1 MKKIVIILVLGLMLT
16 GCTQVLK
23 DPSGKSVPNPETNQ
37 TLTKNII
44 CQPNNKKVQ
53 AIYNKNKID
62 YQKLPECTELTL
74 VTKQTN
80 DLWTNVFIQ
89 PLAFVLMKMAKVF
102 NNVGW
107 AVIFTG
113 IMIRLVFLPIT
124 KKTASQSENMKKAK
138 PELDVLEKKYKNKKD
153 QDSML
158 KKNQE
163 MMLIY
168 KKYQINPVSGCLFAF
183 IQLPIFF
190 AFYESINRVPALFE
204 GKFFWLN
211 LGMTPLK
218 GISTGNIAYLVLVLM
233 LAIVT
238 YFSFNFNK
246 QDIIPGG
253 DKNQNKVMMY
263 FLLGFIVIASFNLST
278 AILLYWITSS
288 GFTIIQN
295 IYVSK
300 LGVKKN
306 VK

>member
-1 MKKIVIILVLGLMLT
+1 MKKIIIVIILGLMLT

-23 DPSGKSVPNPETNQ
+23 DPKGKSVPNPETNQ

-44 CQPNNKKVQ
+44 CQPTNTKVKK
-53 AIYNKNKID
+53 IYTDNKID
-62 YQKLPECTELTL
+62 YTKLPDCKKLTL
-74 VTKQTN
+74 STDTSS
-80 DLWTNVFIQ
+80 DLWTNVFIK
-89 PLAFVLMKMAKVF
+89 PLAFILMKSANFF

-138 PELDVLEKKYKNKKD
+138 PELDALEKKYKNKKD
-153 QDSML
+153 QDNLM

-190 AFYESINRVPALFE
+190 AFYEAINRVPALFE
-204 GKFFWLN
+204 GKFLWLN

-218 GISTGNIAYLVLVLM
+218 GISGGNFTYLILVLL
-233 LAIVT
+233 LAVVT
-238 YFSFNFNK
+238 YYSFNFNK

-263 FLLGFIVIASFNLST
+263 FLLGFIILASFNLST
-278 AILLYWITSS
+278 AILLYWVTSS
-288 GFTIIQN
+288 GFTILQN
-295 IYVSK
+295 IYVAK

-306 VK
+306 DK